1 LLLSLICHSGLDLA
15 CLVLDTGE
23 SSVSSLKDQKIA
35 LLEQRVSTQEK
46 ENHLLRQQNYEANT
60 FTMISNSMGVKA
72 MRLIFRGCANVTNL
86 NYASSLS

>member
-1 LLLSLICHSGLDLA
+1 MG
-15 CLVLDTGE
+15 GKG
-23 SSVSSLKDQKIA
+23 KDRSPGAAGIDPGGG
-35 LLEQRVSTQEK
+35 
-46 ENHLLRQQNYEANT
+46 ENHLLRQQNYESNT